1 MHPGGAKT
9 ASSPSFLADS
19 GETGANTR
27 KVLKKYYDKETEA
40 MVESMF
46 AEDYENPILD
56 LSKTHIIFDHDGVGD
71 DGEDDGRGRRRAMT
85 RCSPE

>member
-1 MHPGGAKT
+1 
-9 ASSPSFLADS
+9 
-19 GETGANTR
+19 
-27 KVLKKYYDKETEA
+27 

-71 DGEDDGRGRRRAMT
+71 DGEDNHRGRRRAMT
-85 RCSPE
+85 RGSPERVEHTPEDVEEAHEVIRSLVGEDGYRKMLRKNIKG